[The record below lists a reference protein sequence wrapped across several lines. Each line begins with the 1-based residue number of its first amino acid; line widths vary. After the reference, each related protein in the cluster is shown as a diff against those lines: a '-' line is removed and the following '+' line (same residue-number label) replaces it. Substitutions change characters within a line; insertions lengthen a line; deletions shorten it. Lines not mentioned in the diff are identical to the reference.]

1 MTTKTAPRRSL
12 KAMST
17 SDLIAQ
23 YELAISSMKGR
34 FTEKAPRQNRI
45 NYIVELIDE
54 HADAGDTVADEW
66 LRALV

>member
-1 MTTKTAPRRSL
+1 MTTTTAPRKSL

-34 FTEKAPRQNRI
+34 FTEKSPRQNRI
-45 NYIVELIDE
+45 NYIVNLIDE
-54 HADAGDTVADEW
+54 HADAGDAMADEW